1 MILLFGLVLAL
12 NGADLATVGAVAPQL
27 EADLHIG
34 ATQIGLLSAGSLL
47 VGAIATIPVGMLVD
61 RIPRIPMLSA
71 SIVLWSAASLLS
83 AFAGSFTSLLVS
95 RLLLGVVVATAGP
108 AIASLTGD
116 YFPAAER
123 GRVYALI
130 LGGEIAGT
138 AVGFIVCGTVAVIT
152 WRLAF
157 IVLAIPGFFLARAL
171 FLGAGAAARW
181 PESLVSRR
189 RGP

>member
-1 MILLFGLVLAL
+1 
-12 NGADLATVGAVAPQL
+12 
-27 EADLHIG
+27 
-34 ATQIGLLSAGSLL
+34 
-47 VGAIATIPVGMLVD
+47 
-61 RIPRIPMLSA
+61 MLSA

-171 FLGAGAAARW
+171 FIGVPEPLRGGQSRLYPGAEDLEEVARGGRVTQAAGEAGNEATTQVFAEYS
-181 PESLVSRR
+181 PEPEPDNLAQFPLWSKWALSLTRIR
-189 RGP
+189 F